1 MGVPEPVAEKAYGAG
16 LWDGRGVLV
25 GVLEGAGLG
34 FLPYSPPEESPQ
46 DNSDRF
52 GKMNRINI
60 TQKRQVQ
67 GRPHPVADFGGV
79 KAGRGHRDMG

>member
-1 MGVPEPVAEKAYGAG
+1 MVYGMEG
-16 LWDGRGVLV
+16 GVLV

-60 TQKRQVQ
+60 MQKRQVQ
-67 GRPHPVADFGGV
+67 GRPHPVAGFGGV
-79 KAGRGHRDMG
+79 KAGRGHRDVGQLGGALRLRVYV